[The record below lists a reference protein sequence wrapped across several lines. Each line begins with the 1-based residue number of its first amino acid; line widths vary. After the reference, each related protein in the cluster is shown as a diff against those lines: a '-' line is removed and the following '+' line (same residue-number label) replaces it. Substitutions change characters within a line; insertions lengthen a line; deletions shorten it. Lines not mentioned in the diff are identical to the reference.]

1 MVGAEICGKIVT
13 RPSRRIGAIKAQ
25 GIAVM
30 TIDVDRTSTRTGS
43 IMATSPGIVA
53 DERNDNSGLT
63 SMILDVLH
71 VGTVREALNATAG
84 PGVLVLGLV

>member
-1 MVGAEICGKIVT
+1 MAGVEIRREIAT

-25 GIAVM
+25 GITVM

-43 IMATSPGIVA
+43 IMATSPGIVT

-71 VGTVREALNATAG
+71 VGTVREVLNATAG
-84 PGVLVLGLV
+84 TGVLVLGLV